1 MIEASRLGAE
11 PVAQEV
17 RRGGTVRD
25 RGEEFGIALEA
36 QISAA
41 ETARELQSVNG
52 RAAAAM
58 QSNIDPTFV
67 AVEQLAS
74 RSENVAGGLK
84 SEVQDEMNSVKGE
97 GDAVEADVGRG
108 KDARS
113 FVHRENSSAASA
125 AANPKETTAEPG
137 QMQSVI
143 AAGSVAAAQ
152 GGTGKGEPAAHVV
165 KYNENYGKTP
175 ENAMGASGD
184 MAPVVATVALGRTGS
199 GNDNSSGTGRNSQV
213 SAVEALGALGRKTAF
228 KVVVAERAPN
238 ADMDKF
244 VAQTAKALAAAV
256 KREGGTI
263 VMRMNPENLGLLK
276 VRVETKAG
284 SVNARVE
291 ASESSARQ
299 LLIDDVESLR
309 SALEAHGVCV
319 EKIEIVRMDDLQGL
333 NAESSRGS
341 GTDQGS
347 GSELGNSGR
356 QAEDRQRDGTE
367 RRDAMR
373 GFEETA
379 SEFMDEPAGV
389 YLCGV
394 ELRVDAIA

>member
-1 MIEASRLGAE
+1 MIETSRLAAE
-11 PVAQEV
+11 PVAPEV
-17 RRGGTVRD
+17 RRISSARD

-41 ETARELQSVNG
+41 ETARELQAVNE
-52 RAAAAM
+52 RAAAGL

-74 RSENVAGGLK
+74 RPENAPGGLK
-84 SEVQDEMNSVKGE
+84 SEVQDEMNSVKG
-97 GDAVEADVGRG
+97 GDEAVEADANRGRSEQNVVQREG
-108 KDARS
+108 KT
-113 FVHRENSSAASA
+113 AATGVAST
-125 AANPKETTAEPG
+125 NETAQLQP
-137 QMQSVI
+137 VI

-152 GGTGKGEPAAHVV
+152 GGTGKSEPATQTA
-165 KYNENYGKTP
+165 KTNENSGKTP
-175 ENAMGASGD
+175 ESVMSTTGALVPAVS
-184 MAPVVATVALGRTGS
+184 TLSQGRTGS
-199 GNDNSSGTGRNSQV
+199 GNDSNGGTGKNTQV
-213 SAVEALGALGRKTAF
+213 SAVEALGALGRKTVF
-228 KVVVAERAPN
+228 KVVVTERSQN

-263 VMRMNPENLGLLK
+263 VMRLNPENLGLLK

-291 ASESSARQ
+291 ASESSARK
-299 LLIDDVESLR
+299 LLVDDVESLR

-319 EKIEIVRMDDLQGL
+319 EKIEIVRMDDLQGM
-333 NAESSRGS
+333 NAENSRGS
-341 GTDQGS
+341 GTD
-347 GSELGNSGR
+347 LGNSGR
-356 QAEDRQRDGTE
+356 QAEDRQRDGAE

-373 GFEETA
+373 GLEEAA
-379 SEFMDEPAGV
+379 SEFMDEPAGI